1 MKFFKFLV
9 EIGYYVDGHIW
20 ETEEK
25 VCKAPD
31 KESAKYKAE
40 MYCKAREASEKLHH
54 PKHEHMFMIE
64 SIGEI
69 KED

>member
-1 MKFFKFLV
+1 MKFFKYFV

-25 VCKAPD
+25 VFRAPT
-31 KESAKYKAE
+31 KEDAKYKADV
-40 MYCKAREASEKLHH
+40 YCKARETAAKLDH
-54 PKHEHMFMIE
+54 PKHEHMYMVE
-64 SIGEI
+64 SVSEI

>member
-1 MKFFKFLV
+1 MKFNKYLI

-25 VCKAPD
+25 VFRAPT
-31 KESAKYKAE
+31 KEDAKYKAGV
-40 MYCKAREASEKLHH
+40 YCKARETSEKLVH
-54 PKHEHMFMIE
+54 PKHEHMCMIE